1 MEKEKKIRIPLWITP
16 STDLRV
22 KQAVERYGY
31 KSRSEFI
38 EAAVLNYLGQLS
50 TTENM
55 DYVTQT
61 VSSIMEGIQSMS
73 ETRLRRVLYKQ
84 AVELAMVENIL
95 VNLGNYSPADIR
107 ALRGKVIKDVN
118 AMKGQYDFETAANYQ
133 NGGTEDN
140 GAL

>member
-16 STDLRV
+16 STDLQV

-61 VSSIMEGIQSMS
+61 VSSVMEGIQSMS

-107 ALRGKVIKDVN
+107 TLRGKVIKDIN

-133 NGGTEDN
+133 NGGTED

>member
-31 KSRSEFI
+31 KTRGNSTK
-38 EAAVLNYLGQLS
+38 AVVLNNRGQLS
-50 TTENM
+50 TPEKM
-55 DYVTQT
+55 DYVTQPF
-61 VSSIMEGIQSMS
+61 SSFMEGIQTWWK
-73 ETRLRRVLYKQ
+73 TRLRRVLYKQ

-107 ALRGKVIKDVN
+107 TLRGKVIKDIN

-133 NGGTEDN
+133 NGGTED